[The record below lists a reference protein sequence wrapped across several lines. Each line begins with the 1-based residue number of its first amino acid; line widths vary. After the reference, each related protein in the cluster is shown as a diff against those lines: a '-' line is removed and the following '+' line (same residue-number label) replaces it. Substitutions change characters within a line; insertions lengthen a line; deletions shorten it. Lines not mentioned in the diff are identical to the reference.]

1 MLSKL
6 KYFAWIRSHQE
17 DEKTSYIMGEN
28 IGKPNNQGI

>member
-6 KYFAWIRSHQE
+6 KHFAWIRSQE